1 MTNSGTFAESP
12 GPDWEMLRNG
22 VLLGGTHKLVERV
35 PRWVGKRRFRARSID
50 SDEERMLVFFDPE
63 PELWKHWQELA
74 GVLLPMRDAHL
85 LEIIDLERALDFHFI
100 IAPWSNGAVL
110 GELLHEN
117 GPVSPETARS
127 LVLDLLG
134 SLKRLGLAG
143 LPLPEISSE
152 TLLVE
157 REQNHWRPLLFPL
170 PFAFNSTQTESAEPA
185 AATLR
190 DLLFTLCTGLDAPG
204 DYHARML
211 QLLPPPANTLWASL
225 FNVGV
230 TLESLESVLG
240 HEVPALPP
248 PRSSMKSP
256 LRESEHRALPT
267 NLAFPAEVSSRRA
280 PGNAAKGMGLANSA
294 KELTFSTPAS
304 GQKRP
309 TAWPV
314 VFGSVV
320 AAAGLAIVGWFAY
333 AMVQTLR
340 EEPESDLSFLVEPA
354 PMAQVPR
361 VPSTQRTESPARTAD
376 PGTEEARQTSDL
388 TNLSPIDRAQA
399 LAVRHVKNAG
409 DASMEMELSE
419 ALVAVAGQADAIR
432 AGTYPKLFKALED
445 ASAAGSPSAS
455 LLLAKVLWGRDTDRS
470 ERLFIRLARQGN
482 PEAVEFCED
491 QFIDWKEK

>member
-1 MTNSGTFAESP
+1 MSNSGTFADSS

-22 VLLGGTHKLVERV
+22 VLLGGTHKLIERV

-85 LEIIDLERALDFHFI
+85 LEILDLEQALDFHFI

-127 LVLDLLG
+127 MVLDLLG
-134 SLKRLGLAG
+134 SLKRLGLAD
-143 LPLPEISSE
+143 LPLPEISTE

-170 PFAFNSTQTESAEPA
+170 PFGFNGTQTESADPA
-185 AATLR
+185 AALR

-225 FNVGV
+225 FNGGV

-248 PRSSMKSP
+248 PRSSMKSTV
-256 LRESEHRALPT
+256 REPEHRALPT
-267 NLAFPAEVSSRRA
+267 NLSFPAEAPSRRA
-280 PGNAAKGMGLANSA
+280 PGNASKGMGLANSA
-294 KELTFSTPAS
+294 NEHAFSNPVRE
-304 GQKRP
+304 QKRG

-314 VFGSVV
+314 VFGSIV

-340 EEPESDLSFLVEPA
+340 EEPESELSFLVEQA
-354 PMAQVPR
+354 PVAQDPR
-361 VPSTQRTESPARTAD
+361 LPSTQRPESPARTAD
-376 PGTEEARQTSDL
+376 PGTGEARQTSDL
-388 TNLSPIDRAQA
+388 TNLSPVDRAQVS
-399 LAVRHVKNAG
+399 AVRYVKNAG
-409 DASMEMELSE
+409 DASMEKELSE